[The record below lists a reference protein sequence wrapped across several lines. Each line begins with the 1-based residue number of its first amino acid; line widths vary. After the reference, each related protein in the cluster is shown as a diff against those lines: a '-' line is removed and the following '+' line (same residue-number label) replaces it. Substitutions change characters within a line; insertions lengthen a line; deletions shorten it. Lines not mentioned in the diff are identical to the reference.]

1 MKINTNSSSAARC
14 RETRHQ
20 SRESPMR
27 NIDDASINVGSPL
40 VAEIQRQ
47 RLRRAVW
54 RDFLFLVAGGIA
66 LHIVGYVETHAADKS
81 IRNVSSFT
89 LNDTTSAAIGSKK
102 VDAMECSSES
112 DSSKKSTPSGSTR
125 ILDAGFIL
133 TSPLHS
139 YLSEH
144 RDVND
149 VLALFNSVMLA
160 IPLAYVIFVT
170 AWKGDFTLSFRLIAT
185 HLFRSFCGWFTYL
198 PPDPEFL
205 MSNYDFPEVFMCLF
219 KNCPHD
225 YSQVPSIPFVTF
237 FSGHVATVVIIAN
250 HLYRGKFI
258 CASVCLHLFNWLQVF
273 RLLATRGHYSID
285 LIIGYVV
292 AVFVSTPAERL
303 GKYYSRGCNLGDVV
317 PQTAVETFE
326 MLVGVADI
334 RNHSQTAIENTMARP
349 TIRVAATSGVDT
361 NGELHDIRSDTSA
374 RVAVEIALDLCG
386 CSPGS

>member
-102 VDAMECSSES
+102 ADAMECSSES
-112 DSSKKSTPSGSTR
+112 DNSKKSTPSGSTR

-170 AWKGDFTLSFRLIAT
+170 AWKGTCTCPTSDISF
-185 HLFRSFCGWFTYL
+185 
-198 PPDPEFL
+198 
-205 MSNYDFPEVFMCLF
+205 
-219 KNCPHD
+219 
-225 YSQVPSIPFVTF
+225 
-237 FSGHVATVVIIAN
+237 
-250 HLYRGKFI
+250 
-258 CASVCLHLFNWLQVF
+258 
-273 RLLATRGHYSID
+273 
-285 LIIGYVV
+285 
-292 AVFVSTPAERL
+292 
-303 GKYYSRGCNLGDVV
+303 
-317 PQTAVETFE
+317 
-326 MLVGVADI
+326 
-334 RNHSQTAIENTMARP
+334 
-349 TIRVAATSGVDT
+349 
-361 NGELHDIRSDTSA
+361 
-374 RVAVEIALDLCG
+374 
-386 CSPGS
+386 